1 MSGSV
6 TGNTKNTKNAI
17 EAENIS
23 YIYPDGTTGFRDV
36 SLRIGEGERV
46 AIIGA
51 NGSGKSTL
59 LMVLSG
65 LLKPKTGSI
74 RIYGIEPNK
83 KNVERIRRMVGVVFQ
98 DPDDFLFNPTVR
110 DELMYVPLQ
119 LDWSAEEV
127 ERAVREYS
135 EIFNLHEILH
145 KPPFRLSGGEKKK
158 VEIASVL
165 IARPRILFLD
175 EPTANVDGKTRRK
188 IMELLKG
195 FDGTLVLTSHEL
207 DVARRLCDRAVV
219 MGMDRRMVAEGDIGL
234 LDDRALLE
242 DTGVL

>member
-127 ERAVREYS
+127 ERSVREYS
-135 EIFNLHEILH
+135 EIFNLREILH

-175 EPTANVDGKTRRK
+175 EPTANVDGKARRK
-188 IMELLKG
+188 IMELLRG

-207 DVARRLCDRAVV
+207 EVARKLCSRAII
-219 MGMDRRMVAEGDIGL
+219 MGMERRIVAEGDIAL
-234 LDDRALLE
+234 LDDEALLE
-242 DTGVL
+242 EAGVL

>member
-1 MSGSV
+1 MKEKSA
-6 TGNTKNTKNAI
+6 TNAI

-23 YIYPDGTTGFRDV
+23 YVYPDGTTGFRDI
-36 SLRIGEGERV
+36 SLKIEEGERV

-65 LLKPKTGSI
+65 LLKPKTGRV
-74 RIYGIEPNK
+74 RIYGIEPDK

-165 IARPRILFLD
+165 IARPKILFLD
-175 EPTANVDGKTRRK
+175 EPTANVDGKARRK
-188 IMELLKG
+188 IMELLR
-195 FDGTLVLTSHEL
+195 DYSGTLVLTSHEL
-207 DVARRLCDRAVV
+207 DVARKLCRKVV
-219 MGMDRRMVAEGDIGL
+219 LMGMDRKVVAEGDTAL
-234 LDDRALLE
+234 LDDEAMLE
-242 DTGVL
+242 DAGVL